1 MMKLFEIL
9 PNRPLTNIDLIEFA
23 KKIKIPNFRGVYMR
37 DAMPKKIKT
46 YEKGIINLDNST
58 GAGSHWTA
66 YKKFKNKIIYFDSFG
81 NLQPP
86 LEVMQ
91 YFKSK
96 EPVKIL
102 YNYNR
107 FQKFNT
113 FFCGHLCLLFL
124 YK

>member
-1 MMKLFEIL
+1 MELVKKL
-9 PNRPLTNIDLIEFA
+9 
-23 KKIKIPNFRGVYMR
+23 KIPNFRGVYMR
-37 DAMPKKIKT
+37 DAMPKKIKI

-58 GAGSHWTA
+58 GGGSHWTA
-66 YKKFKNKIIYFDSFG
+66 YKKFKNIITYFDSFG

-91 YFKSK
+91 YFKSSG
-96 EPVKIL
+96 PVKIL

-107 FQKFNT
+107 FQNFNT
-113 FFCGHLCLLFL
+113 IYCGHLCLRFL